1 MTVKN
6 ISISSEHAGRRIDNF
21 LMTIL
26 SNIPKSNIYKIIR
39 KGEVRVNSKRIKP
52 SFKLSEGDLVRIPPK
67 INETKK
73 NNLNVDSDFFEN
85 NPIIFEDDECLILN
99 KSSGI
104 AVHGGTKNNNG
115 IIDYIKASFP
125 KYDFKLC
132 HRLDKNTSGC
142 LVLAKNLVFLRHF
155 QMQLKNRNVLKK
167 YHCIVQGK
175 INREITIK
183 SKILTKSKDKSF
195 KVFDSEDG
203 KESLTK
209 FNLIKDY
216 GQNSLLE
223 GQIYT
228 GRTHQIRLHLEN
240 IGLNLLND
248 NKYGDLNFK
257 TKFNDKSLNRMGLHA
272 RELEFISL
280 LGKKIRV
287 IAKYDKKFK
296 NLIKFASSN

>member
-1 MTVKN
+1 M
-6 ISISSEHAGRRIDNF
+6 
-21 LMTIL
+21 L
-26 SNIPKSNIYKIIR
+26 S
-39 KGEVRVNSKRIKP
+39 VSK
-52 SFKLSEGDLVRIPPK
+52 KLSFSATFS
-67 INETKK
+67 NAT
-73 NNLNVDSDFFEN
+73 
-85 NPIIFEDDECLILN
+85 
-99 KSSGI
+99 
-104 AVHGGTKNNNG
+104 
-115 IIDYIKASFP
+115 
-125 KYDFKLC
+125 
-132 HRLDKNTSGC
+132 
-142 LVLAKNLVFLRHF
+142 
-155 QMQLKNRNVLKK
+155 KNRNVFKK

-175 INREITIK
+175 INREIMIK

-195 KVFDSEDG
+195 KVIDSEDG

-272 RELEFISL
+272 RELEFVSL
-280 LGKKIRV
+280 LEKIRV